1 MEETPFLEMIGINK
15 YFPGVHA
22 VQNVDFE
29 LRKGEIHALVGENGA
44 GKSTL
49 MKVLAGVHP
58 PETGEIRIE
67 GQVIRV
73 DTPAIARI
81 TGIAMV
87 HQELKLA
94 SALTVAEN
102 IFLGAVPT
110 NRYGLV
116 DWKRVRQGAI
126 EALAVLNIK
135 MDVDRKVSELTV
147 AEMQLVEIAKA
158 LTLNAK
164 IIIMDEPS
172 AVLTPYELQQLFS
185 VLKAQRDRGV
195 SIIYISHRLEEIFEL
210 ADRVTVMKDG
220 AKVKTLNV
228 SETDKW
234 EIVKLMV
241 GRELGKHY
249 PKRTHEIGEPV
260 LELKNV
266 TRKGKVENIS
276 FTLHRGEI
284 LGIAGLIGAGRSEL
298 ATVIFG
304 AEPLDAGEIWI
315 HGKPVKIAS
324 PGDALKHRM
333 GFVTEDRRQTG
344 LFGILTVRENITI
357 ASLRK
362 FTRRGFMNLRRELE
376 IALDFIKRIRIVTP
390 SPNQQVQNLSGGNQQ
405 RVLLSKWIN
414 TDSEIFLIDEPTRGI
429 DVGSKEELYFLLNDL
444 VANGAAIL
452 MISSELPEILGMSDR
467 ILVMNHGRITAE
479 FQAAEATEVKIM
491 EFAALEVVE

>member
-1 MEETPFLEMIGINK
+1 MDETLLLEMTGINK

-29 LRKGEIHALVGENGA
+29 LRQGEIHALVGENGA

-49 MKVLAGVHP
+49 MKVLGVHP
-58 PETGEIRIE
+58 PETGEIRIQ
-67 GQVIRV
+67 GVPVKV
-73 DTPAIARI
+73 DSPAIARSA
-81 TGIAMV
+81 GIAMV

-110 NRYGLV
+110 NRFGLV
-116 DWKRVRQGAI
+116 DWKELKKKAV
-126 EALAVLNIK
+126 EALAILNIR
-135 MDVDRKVSELTV
+135 MDVDRKVADLTV

-158 LTLNAK
+158 LILNAK

-172 AVLTPYELQQLFS
+172 AVLTPFELQKLYV
-185 VLKAQRDRGV
+185 VLRAQRDRGV

-220 AKVKTLNV
+220 AKVATLDVASTN
-228 SETDKW
+228 KW

-249 PKRTHEIGEPV
+249 PKRTHEIGEPI
-260 LELKNV
+260 LELRNV
-266 TRKGKVENIS
+266 TRKVKVENIS

-298 ATVIFG
+298 ANIIFG
-304 AEPLDAGEIWI
+304 AEPLDSGEIWI
-315 HGKPVKIAS
+315 RGQLTKIAS
-324 PGDALKHRM
+324 PHDALRKGL

-344 LFGILTVRENITI
+344 LFGIMTVRENITI

-362 FTRRGFMNLRRELE
+362 ITRSGLLNLKREYE
-376 IALDFIKRIRIVTP
+376 IAKDFIKRIRIVTP
-390 SPNQQVQNLSGGNQQ
+390 SPDQQVQNLSGGNQQ

-414 TDSEIFLIDEPTRGI
+414 TDSDIFLIDEPTRGI
-429 DVGSKEELYFLLNDL
+429 DVGSKEELYFLMNDL

-452 MISSELPEILGMSDR
+452 MISSELPEIFGMSDR
-467 ILVMNHGRITAE
+467 ILVMNHGRMIAE
-479 FQAAEATEVKIM
+479 FAATEATEVKIM
-491 EFAALEVVE
+491 EYAALDVTQ

>member
-1 MEETPFLEMIGINK
+1 MDETPLLVMTGINK
-15 YFPGVHA
+15 YFPGVYA
-22 VQNVDFE
+22 VQNVDFD

-58 PETGEIRIE
+58 PEAGEIQIQ
-67 GQVIRV
+67 GKSIKV
-73 DTPAIARI
+73 DSPAIARSS
-81 TGIAMV
+81 GVVMV

-94 SALTVAEN
+94 NALTVAEN
-102 IFLGAVPT
+102 IFLGSVPT

-116 DWKRVRQGAI
+116 DWKLLKKKAVD
-126 EALAVLNIK
+126 ALAVLNIK
-135 MDVDRKVSELTV
+135 MDVDRKVCDLTV

-158 LTLNAK
+158 LVLNAK

-172 AVLTPYELQQLFS
+172 AVLTPFELRQLYI
-185 VLKAQRDRGV
+185 VLREQRDRGV

-220 AKVKTLNV
+220 AKVAVLDVV
-228 SETDKW
+228 STNKW

-249 PKRTHEIGEPV
+249 PKRTHKIGEPV

-276 FTLHRGEI
+276 LTLHCGEI

-298 ATVIFG
+298 ANIIFG
-304 AEPLDAGEIWI
+304 AEPLDSGQIMIRGETT
-315 HGKPVKIAS
+315 KIAS
-324 PGDALKHRM
+324 PQDAMRKGL

-344 LFGILTVRENITI
+344 LFAIMTVRENITI
-357 ASLRK
+357 ANLQK
-362 FTRRGFMNLRRELE
+362 FTRRGFLDLKREYE
-376 IALDFIKRIRIVTP
+376 IAKDFINRIRIITP
-390 SPNQQVQNLSGGNQQ
+390 SSDQQVQNLSGGNQQ

-414 TDSEIFLIDEPTRGI
+414 TDSKIFLIDEPTRGI
-429 DVGSKEELYFLLNDL
+429 DVGSKEELYVLMNEL

-467 ILVMNHGRITAE
+467 ILVMNHGHLTAE
-479 FQAAEATEVKIM
+479 FDITEATEVKIM
-491 EFAALEVVE
+491 ECAALEVAK